1 MAQGA
6 GKLKAKP
13 KKNTA
18 KKPTV
23 MKKGARLIAPKK
35 ARVIHQ
41 QKLKK
46 NLEVQI
52 RNKIEHDVTMKASA
66 NMPKKLALLKAPA
79 QADKKEKKSASAGGS
94 KA

>member
-6 GKLKAKP
+6 VKLKGKQ
-13 KKNTA
+13 
-18 KKPTV
+18 KKPAE
-23 MKKGARLIAPKK
+23 KKGNNPRKGGRVIAPKK
-35 ARVIHQ
+35 SRVIHQ

-66 NMPKKLALLKAPA
+66 KMPKKLAILKTP
-79 QADKKEKKSASAGGS
+79 QQDKKKGVPAKGNRT
-94 KA
+94 

>member
-1 MAQGA
+1 MAQGSL
-6 GKLKAKP
+6 KLKAKP
-13 KKNTA
+13 KKKNTS
-18 KKPTV
+18 KPSV
-23 MKKGARLIAPKK
+23 MRKGARLIAPKK
-35 ARVIHQ
+35 SRVIHQ

-79 QADKKEKKSASAGGS
+79 QTGKKEKSAPAGTS
-94 KA
+94 KT

>member
-6 GKLKAKP
+6 VKRKAKP
-13 KKNTA
+13 KKTA
-18 KKPTV
+18 SKKPAI
-23 MKKGARLIAPKK
+23 MRKGARLIAPKK
-35 ARVIHQ
+35 SRVIHQ

-46 NLEVQI
+46 SLEVQI

-66 NMPKKLALLKAPA
+66 NMPKKLALLKAPP
-79 QADKKEKKSASAGGS
+79 QADKKEKSASAGGS

>member
-1 MAQGA
+1 MAQGSK
-6 GKLKAKP
+6 KLKAK
-13 KKNTA
+13 A
-18 KKPTV
+18 KKKTTNKTPV
-23 MKKGARLIAPKK
+23 MRKGARLIAPKK
-35 ARVIHQ
+35 SRVIHQ

-79 QADKKEKKSASAGGS
+79 QTDKKEKGALPGTS
-94 KA
+94 KR